1 MVYGQVFH
9 PHLPDDCFIMV
20 NVGGFKHRLDHDLLK
35 RFPQTRLG
43 RLLCCNS
50 AEAILELCDDYSPS
64 EMEFYFDRN
73 PRFFCYVL
81 NFYFT
86 GKIHLVEG
94 LCIFSFCQEIEYWG
108 IREGHLDFCCSNK
121 FHELMAFVEDQWSQ
135 ESDVHLTG
143 SSAEELPADLFEGSW
158 CGDVRRNIW
167 IRFEKPGHSTLA
179 KVLAVVS
186 LTVVIGSIISMCIHS
201 MHVNKATTERP
212 LLRVF
217 ESFCVLFFSAEFVL
231 RLSVAPSVGM
241 FLRNTLNIIDFI
253 SIVPFYITLVCDVAD
268 EDDNTDLENVG
279 KVVQILRLMRVFR
292 ILKLARHS
300 AGLRS
305 LGATL
310 QHSARDVGQ
319 LILFMSV
326 GIFTFSTLVYFAEKE
341 SEESGLQSIPIGWWW
356 ATISMTTVGYGDTF
370 PVTLPGKVIGTLCIV
385 CGLLIVALPI
395 TNIFNKFS
403 NFYQRQ
409 KDMDLRQKTNV
420 PSAAHEYQSHESK
433 LPNNEEM

>member
-9 PHLPDDCFIMV
+9 PHRPNDCFIVV
-20 NVGGFKHRLDHDLLK
+20 NVGGFKQRLDRDLLK

-50 AEAILELCDDYSPS
+50 KEAILELCDDFSPS

-73 PRFFCYVL
+73 PCFFCYIL

-94 LCIFSFCQEIEYWG
+94 LCIVSFCQEIEYWG

-135 ESDVHLTG
+135 ESDSQLTG
-143 SSAEELPADLFEGSW
+143 SSAEELPADMFEGSW

-167 IRFEKPGHSTLA
+167 IQFEKPGHSTLA
-179 KVLAVVS
+179 KVMAVVS
-186 LTVVIGSIISMCIHS
+186 LAVVIGSIISMCIHS
-201 MHVNKATTERP
+201 MDVNKTTTEHP
-212 LLRVF
+212 WLRVF
-217 ESFCVLFFSAEFVL
+217 DGFCVLFFSVEFFL
-231 RLSVAPSVGM
+231 RLSVAPSVRM
-241 FLRNTLNIIDFI
+241 FLCSTLNVIDFM
-253 SIVPFYITLVCDVAD
+253 SIVPFYITLACDVAD
-268 EDDNTDLENVG
+268 EDNNTDLENVG

-310 QHSARDVGQ
+310 QHSVREVGQ
-319 LILFMSV
+319 LILFVSV
-326 GIFTFSTLVYFAEKE
+326 GIFTFSTLIYFAEKD
-341 SEESGLQSIPIGWWW
+341 SEESELQSIPIGWWW

-370 PVTLPGKVIGTLCIV
+370 PVTLPGKMIGTLCIV

-403 NFYQRQ
+403 NLYQRQ
-409 KDMDLRQKTNV
+409 KDMDLKQKTNV
-420 PSAAHEYQSHESK
+420 PASGS
-433 LPNNEEM
+433 